1 MKNYFFMLLI
11 SILTVLAP
19 IKAFVILISLFVVSD
34 TILALY
40 ATIKLYGIKSY
51 RSNKLFN
58 IVIKTVFYMTAIML
72 AFLVDTN
79 IFDGSILGIKI
90 LICKALTLMFIYIE
104 LKSIDETSMKLGNKS
119 LWVLIKE
126 LFNKGKELKKDL
138 GE

>member
-1 MKNYFFMLLI
+1 
-11 SILTVLAP
+11 
-19 IKAFVILISLFVVSD
+19 
-34 TILALY
+34 
-40 ATIKLYGIKSY
+40 
-51 RSNKLFN
+51 
-58 IVIKTVFYMTAIML
+58 MTAITL
-72 AFLVDTN
+72 AFLVDTH

-104 LKSIDETSMKLGNKS
+104 LKSIDESSMKLGNKS

>member
-1 MKNYFFMLLI
+1 MLLI